1 MTTESGLSHVDFM
14 DYGAFVSNNIFSYL
28 GNNTL
33 KKDYSNKIYEKI
45 DETNRQ
51 FISSL
56 GDYVDSYIN
65 YLLNPSNT
73 YWDTYQKNKTTA
85 IYNKD
90 KLRQLS
96 YSIGNDTSNM
106 VSVTSEK
113 RNMIS
118 DEDNYYKDLLNK
130 INNIKGSDNS
140 SSLLINESVELYK
153 SQYIENSILIVGI
166 IAFIVI
172 LYTMYKQ
179 N

>member
-1 MTTESGLSHVDFM
+1 
-14 DYGAFVSNNIFSYL
+14 
-28 GNNTL
+28 
-33 KKDYSNKIYEKI
+33 
-45 DETNRQ
+45 
-51 FISSL
+51 
-56 GDYVDSYIN
+56 
-65 YLLNPSNT
+65 
-73 YWDTYQKNKTTA
+73 
-85 IYNKD
+85 
-90 KLRQLS
+90 
-96 YSIGNDTSNM
+96 M

-118 DEDNYYKDLLNK
+118 DEDKYYKDLLNK